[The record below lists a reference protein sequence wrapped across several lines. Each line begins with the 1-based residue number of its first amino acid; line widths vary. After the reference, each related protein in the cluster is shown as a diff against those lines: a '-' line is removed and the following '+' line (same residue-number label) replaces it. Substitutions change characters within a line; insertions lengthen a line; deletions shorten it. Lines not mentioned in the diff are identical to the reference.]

1 MSFWK
6 KLFGSGGGDESSVG
20 TGTGAPEEQYKGFTI
35 RASLL
40 PAGSEYQLSGTIEKE
55 VGGVIRRHDFVRA
68 DRFSTKEEAQSFT
81 LAKGRQII
89 DEQDEGLFDQSW
101 PRPPH

>member
-6 KLFGSGGGDESSVG
+6 KLFGSGGSDSSVG
-20 TGTGAPEEQYKGFTI
+20 TGTGAAEEQYKGFTI

-40 PAGSEYQLSGTIEKE
+40 PAGREYQLSGTIEK
-55 VGGVIRRHDFVRA
+55 VVDGVVRRQDFVRA
-68 DRFSTKEEAQSFT
+68 DRFSSKDEAQGFT

-89 DEQDEGLFDQSW
+89 DEQGDALFNQSW
-101 PRPPH
+101 PAKPH